1 MREQRDFDVIV
12 VGSGVGGGAT
22 ALRLASSGLSIALV
36 ERGTFLPREAE
47 NWNADEVFRRQR
59 YQSPDERWSFDGGKP
74 IKPASYYFVGGATKL
89 FGGVMMRLRERD
101 FQKIEYPDGL
111 SPAWPIGY
119 QDLEPYYGQAERLF
133 GVHGHPGVDPTEP
146 PLTSQLPFG
155 PVDHDRPS
163 EQFIYQLR
171 DRGLRPF
178 SLPLVL
184 QRHSGGACVRCGT
197 CDGYPCLVG
206 AKLDAELALVRPAMA
221 HRNVTLL
228 DNSMVTRLE
237 LDPASNRISRIVGLR
252 DGQEFSL
259 RAKVFVVSAG
269 AINSAALLLRSVGG
283 RSPRGIANSSGVVGR
298 HYMAHNSSV
307 VMAVGLKKTGTVFQK
322 SFGVNDFYFGD
333 EHYPHPMGNVQM
345 IGKLHGPML
354 AHRTPMLPPRLRQA
368 IADRSVDWY
377 LQSEDLPH
385 PDSRVSVS
393 ADGSIRL
400 DRKVTNLRSHKELVK
415 RICGLMRSLGYPLVL
430 SEMLG
435 ARTTSHQCGTVRMG
449 SDPKQAALDA
459 FCRTYDHPNLF
470 VVDGSFFPS
479 SAAVNPSLT
488 IAAQA
493 LRVADH
499 MLEEDFGI
507 GQAGERPK
515 VATERIDR

>member
-1 MREQRDFDVIV
+1 LLVCGM
-12 VGSGVGGGAT
+12 
-22 ALRLASSGLSIALV
+22 ALKSPACRVPHWIV
-36 ERGTFLPREAE
+36 ERDLQE
-47 NWNADEVFRRQR
+47 
-59 YQSPDERWSFDGGKP
+59 
-74 IKPASYYFVGGATKL
+74 
-89 FGGVMMRLRERD
+89 
-101 FQKIEYPDGL
+101 IEYPDGR

-119 QDLEPYYGQAERLF
+119 QDLEPYYGEAERLF
-133 GVHGHPGVDPTEP
+133 GVHGHTGVDPTEP
-146 PLTSQLPFG
+146 ATTSQLPFG
-155 PVDHDRPS
+155 PVDHDRPI
-163 EQFIYQLR
+163 EQLIYQLR

-197 CDGYPCLVG
+197 CDGYPCRVA
-206 AKLDAELALVRPAMA
+206 AKLDAELALVRPALA
-221 HRNVTLL
+221 YRNVTLL

-237 LDPASNRISRIVGLR
+237 LDPASNKISRIVGLR

-259 RAKVFVVSAG
+259 RAKIFVVSAG
-269 AINSAALLLRSVGG
+269 AINSAALLLRSAVG

-333 EHYPHPMGNVQM
+333 ERYPHPMGNVQM
-345 IGKLHGPML
+345 IGKMRGPML

-385 PDSRVSVS
+385 PDSRVSVG

-415 RICGLMRSLGYPLVL
+415 RIRGLMRSLGYPVVL

-435 ARTTSHQCGTVRMG
+435 PRTTSHQCGTVRMG
-449 SDPKQAALDA
+449 TDPRQAALDA
-459 FCRTYDHPNLF
+459 FCRTFDHPNLF

-499 MLEEDFGI
+499 MLYEDFGI
-507 GQAGERPK
+507 GQGASDPGPPPK
-515 VATERIDR
+515 EIDR